1 MGRSVAVVC
10 PKGGVGKTTIAVN
23 LAAALAEQ
31 GQRCLLVG
39 VDPQCGIV
47 SCFGKDRFDIDN
59 GLLDFFDPDGDPA
72 AAVQASGTPN
82 LDFITSNVWSRDE
95 ERELT
100 EGAAHF
106 PERLAEQVA
115 RLSSAYDLVILDC
128 PPNLGAL
135 TAAALQ
141 AADYCL
147 VPLQAEEL
155 AYRALPRLFDGMD
168 EMRRQGRRLPA
179 LLGVVLNLVDPRTRL
194 SADIVARVRE
204 DYAGQV
210 FATAIPRSVR
220 LAEVAQ
226 RGRPVNQF
234 NRSGLAAGAFAALA
248 DEVLAALAGEEAA
261 ANAVGGG
268 ELRRLALVVAPDAE
282 EEPPARQAQAT
293 LATAGA
299 FGAQGRIGAASAAG
313 AVSGPGARE
322 PESER
327 EPDWALETA
336 GERDGESGDEDRLL
350 SLDELVEDED
360 DDGSRHR
367 PSLDDYD
374 SANDEDYYH

>member
-23 LAAALAEQ
+23 LAAALAEK

-59 GLLDFFDPDGDPA
+59 GLLDFFDPEGDPA

-82 LDFITSNVWSRDE
+82 LDFITSNVWSREE
-95 ERELT
+95 ERELN
-100 EGAAHF
+100 EGATHF
-106 PERLAEQVA
+106 PERLAEQVV
-115 RLSSAYDLVILDC
+115 RLRSAYDFVILDC

-135 TAAALQ
+135 TAAALL
-141 AADYCL
+141 AADHCL

-155 AYRALPRLFDGMD
+155 AYRALPRLFDGLD
-168 EMRRQGRRLPA
+168 EMRRQGRRVPS
-179 LLGVVLNLVDPRTRL
+179 LLGIVLNLVDPRTRL
-194 SADIVARVRE
+194 AADVVARVRE

-210 FATAIPRSVR
+210 FTTMIPRSVR

-234 NRSGLAAGAFAALA
+234 NRSGQAAGAFVELA
-248 DEVLAALAGEEAA
+248 DEVLAALAGEQ
-261 ANAVGGG
+261 AVADASAGS
-268 ELRRLALVVAPDAE
+268 ELPALSLVAVRTPEDELPARLAVASLAAPD
-282 EEPPARQAQAT
+282 
-293 LATAGA
+293 
-299 FGAQGRIGAASAAG
+299 
-313 AVSGPGARE
+313 VSSARE
-322 PESER
+322 LEPEL
-327 EPDWALETA
+327 EPDWAVEAVGEPELEH
-336 GERDGESGDEDRLL
+336 GDEDRVL
-350 SLDELVEDED
+350 SLDEILEDED

-374 SANDEDYYH
+374 GASDEDYYH

>member
-23 LAAALAEQ
+23 LAAALAEK

-39 VDPQCGIV
+39 IDPQCGIV

-59 GLLDFFDPDGDPA
+59 GLLDFFDPEGDPA

-82 LDFITSNVWSRDE
+82 LDFITSNVWSREE
-95 ERELT
+95 ERELN
-100 EGAAHF
+100 EGATHF

-115 RLSSAYDLVILDC
+115 RLRSAYDFVILDC

-141 AADYCL
+141 AVDHCL

-155 AYRALPRLFDGMD
+155 AYRALPRLFDGLD
-168 EMRRQGRRLPA
+168 EMRRQGRRVPT
-179 LLGVVLNLVDPRTRL
+179 LLGIVLNLVDPRTRL
-194 SADIVARVRE
+194 AADVVARVRE

-210 FATAIPRSVR
+210 FTTMIPRSVR

-234 NRSGLAAGAFAALA
+234 NRSGLAAGAFIELA
-248 DEVLAALAGEEAA
+248 DEVLAALAGEQAA
-261 ANAVGGG
+261 GADAGG
-268 ELRRLALVVAPDAE
+268 ELHALAMPIAQAPEVEEERPARLAVVSLAAP
-282 EEPPARQAQAT
+282 
-293 LATAGA
+293 GV
-299 FGAQGRIGAASAAG
+299 SA
-313 AVSGPGARE
+313 PRE
-322 PESER
+322 PEPEL
-327 EPDWALETA
+327 EPDWALEA
-336 GERDGESGDEDRLL
+336 VAEPEPELERGDEDRLL
-350 SLDELVEDED
+350 SLDEILEDED
-360 DDGSRHR
+360 DDGRRHR

-374 SANDEDYYH
+374 GSSDEDYYH